1 MCIFICLHLYLACY
15 ILMLALCSS
24 NDTHKLETD
33 CYVLMLVLWSS
44 SGTHIDVRLTATFL
58 CWHHAAL
65 TVPTLG
71 FRLLLHLY
79 AGTMQLQQ
87 YPQRLETDCYILMLT
102 LCNSN
107 GIHIDFSLT
116 ATSLYWHHAG
126 PMVPT
131 DFSLIAHLST
141 PSLCKE
147 FPQLVWPVSFPD
159 ELHNHSH
166 EVSTIMLGNTW
177 YY

>member
-1 MCIFICLHLYLACY
+1 
-15 ILMLALCSS
+15 
-24 NDTHKLETD
+24 
-33 CYVLMLVLWSS
+33 MLVLWSS

-141 PSLCKE
+141 PCPSAKNFPSLCDLFLSQMNFTTILMKS
-147 FPQLVWPVSFPD
+147 PQLCWEILD
-159 ELHNHSH
+159 
-166 EVSTIMLGNTW
+166 IIR
-177 YY
+177 

>member
-1 MCIFICLHLYLACY
+1 MNKGHYSSFHCSFSLDTKQLPACHIMNQMFFLKRFKIPPLFLSCAYLYVCTCIQLA
-15 ILMLALCSS
+15 IFLCWHCGVP
-24 NDTHKLETD
+24 TIPHKLETD

-116 ATSLYWHHAG
+116 ATSLY
-126 PMVPT
+126 
-131 DFSLIAHLST
+131 
-141 PSLCKE
+141 
-147 FPQLVWPVSFPD
+147 
-159 ELHNHSH
+159 
-166 EVSTIMLGNTW
+166 
-177 YY
+177 